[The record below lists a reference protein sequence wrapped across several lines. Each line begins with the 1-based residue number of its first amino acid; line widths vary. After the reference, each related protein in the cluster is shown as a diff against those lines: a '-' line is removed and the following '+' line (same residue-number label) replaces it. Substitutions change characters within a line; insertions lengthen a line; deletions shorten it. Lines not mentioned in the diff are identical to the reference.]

1 MIYWVL
7 DLLWTIN
14 YACANCLLVQLATA
28 AILSHCQNVQIL
40 IDSTIVDKI
49 IPTSKPALLSSGQT
63 NDMPAKVNANPCVS
77 RWPKR
82 TIKPKL
88 WADQTDISDN
98 ECANS
103 DRENPKASREWL
115 SVLNWVVSQRRP
127 LHILI
132 EVTSKCGWIDLS
144 KEPYVRS
151 QCGRM
156 RQNFLPCMILAAD
169 NLLLSGPKS
178 DQSCGWTVHGHDFA
192 LSGTWSASQIF

>member
-1 MIYWVL
+1 MVRWITVVCLFQECHSHGMYEYFF
-7 DLLWTIN
+7 LWLHCGHSCGN
-14 YACANCLLVQLATA
+14 SCHLVSFQLKKWTCTCHAK
-28 AILSHCQNVQIL
+28 QW
-40 IDSTIVDKI
+40 
-49 IPTSKPALLSSGQT
+49 PTPPS
-63 NDMPAKVNANPCVS
+63 
-77 RWPKR
+77 
-82 TIKPKL
+82 
-88 WADQTDISDN
+88 
-98 ECANS
+98 
-103 DRENPKASREWL
+103 PKASREWL

-156 RQNFLPCMILAAD
+156 RQNFLPCMILATD